1 MSKMILQMAC
11 CEVEVPEIGHSVREV
26 TCLFPG
32 GQRIYFKQCHFLFNY
47 RHFCGKKIA
56 AVSKKE
62 HVITIKGC
70 VVLYQKVAF
79 KLGKD

>member
-1 MSKMILQMAC
+1 MPFSFQLQ
-11 CEVEVPEIGHSVREV
+11 
-26 TCLFPG
+26 TFLWG
-32 GQRIYFKQCHFLFNY
+32 GE
-47 RHFCGKKIA
+47 KIA

-79 KLGKD
+79 KPGKG

>member
-1 MSKMILQMAC
+1 MNTAIFFSIIDVF
-11 CEVEVPEIGHSVREV
+11 VE
-26 TCLFPG
+26 
-32 GQRIYFKQCHFLFNY
+32 QKN
-47 RHFCGKKIA
+47 A

-79 KLGKD
+79 KTGKD